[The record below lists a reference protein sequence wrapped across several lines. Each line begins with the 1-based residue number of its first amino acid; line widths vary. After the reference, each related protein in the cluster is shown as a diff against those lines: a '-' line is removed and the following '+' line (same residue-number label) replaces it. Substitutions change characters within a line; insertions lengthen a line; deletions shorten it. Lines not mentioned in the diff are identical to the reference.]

1 MVGFDDNY
9 DSDPNLS
16 NEVYI
21 IEDEEEETTWREEEL
36 NIEPNLVSMGM
47 NKPVNQHPTVQRQS
61 IHRQVGSENLISPTI
76 AKKSAMPI

>member
-21 IEDEEEETTWREEEL
+21 IEDEEGETTWREEEL
-36 NIEPNLVSMGM
+36 NIEPNLVSIDMDKHM
-47 NKPVNQHPTVQRQS
+47 NQHPTIQS
-61 IHRQVGSENLISPTI
+61 IHIIEVDGD
-76 AKKSAMPI
+76 KKTPDVTPLLS

>member
-21 IEDEEEETTWREEEL
+21 IEDEKGETTWRDEEL
-36 NIEPNLVSMGM
+36 DIEPNLVSMDM
-47 NKPVNQHPTVQRQS
+47 DKPMNQHPTIQI
-61 IHRQVGSENLISPTI
+61 IHIVEVDSDTKYQT
-76 AKKSAMPI
+76 

>member
-21 IEDEEEETTWREEEL
+21 IEDEEGETTWREEEL
-36 NIEPNLVSMGM
+36 NIEPNLVSIDMD
-47 NKPVNQHPTVQRQS
+47 KPMNQHPTIQI
-61 IHRQVGSENLISPTI
+61 IHIVEVDGD
-76 AKKSAMPI
+76 KKHQT